1 MGMDVNPQFN
11 LNNSMTTC
19 HTSNLQGRM
28 GPVAGTQACYG
39 AIRDAFRSMTFTDEM
54 GNSFHRKAL

>member
-39 AIRDAFRSMTFTDEM
+39 AIRDAFRSMTFT
-54 GNSFHRKAL
+54 GQSHQ